1 LLLCQSAW
9 VAAAYIFGSIPFGY
23 LVVRL
28 WKGVDV
34 RTVGS
39 GNIGAT
45 NVYRAAGV
53 IPGVLVLLLD
63 IGKGYLP
70 LLFARN
76 CSPAPVSSM
85 FLFVVGIAAVVGHS
99 YTIFLKGKGG
109 KGVATSFGVMIGLF
123 PIAALLTFA
132 VWLAVLAAF
141 RYVSLASITAAAA
154 LPFLIYF
161 AQSRDLFLTG
171 LGVLVFILI
180 LYRHG
185 ENIKRLAAGKENRF
199 VAPWKKRQA

>member
-1 LLLCQSAW
+1 MLCQSAW